1 MHAYLCVYVVER
13 GYIHEMTGKVYKMS
27 HKLIAFLSV
36 TDAQCILGGE
46 QGN

>member
-1 MHAYLCVYVVER
+1 MGK
-13 GYIHEMTGKVYKMS
+13 GYNTS

-36 TDAQCILGGE
+36 TDAQCLLGGE

>member
-1 MHAYLCVYVVER
+1 MGK
-13 GYIHEMTGKVYKMS
+13 GYKTS

-36 TDAQCILGGE
+36 IGAQRISGGE